1 MVRIKPQN
9 KLAHISDEK
18 SKGTNADRKKDM
30 PIKFLGRKGRR
41 MAKILERRRQAKR
54 ERTERRRRRK
64 RAIKAGLEPEPIQTP
79 KTIESMRRVETW
91 SVDTEGVACMIDEFQ
106 EYYNGNV
113 TPKILITSNRR
124 PSYKLR
130 TFIKELLLI
139 IPNSIYLARSE
150 FLLKNVVKHALNES
164 FTAIIMVNQ
173 GRDKL
178 PHSFHIATLPDGPTV
193 FYRLTSLKL
202 ASEMVGAAYSST
214 HYPEIVLDNFTTV
227 LGQRL
232 GRQLGSLF
240 PPNPDFEG
248 RRVITFRNQRDFI
261 FFRHHRYVFRSMEK
275 CSLVEIGPRFTLKIR
290 SVQEGAFDLVHG
302 LYEFLWKPDLQ
313 VDRKRFFL

>member
-91 SVDTEGVACMIDEFQ
+91 SGNHTFNLVDTEGVACMIDEFQ

-139 IPNSIYLARSE
+139 IPNSIYLAVS
-150 FLLKNVVKHALNES
+150 
-164 FTAIIMVNQ
+164 
-173 GRDKL
+173 
-178 PHSFHIATLPDGPTV
+178 V
-193 FYRLTSLKL
+193 F
-202 ASEMVGAAYSST
+202 
-214 HYPEIVLDNFTTV
+214 
-227 LGQRL
+227 
-232 GRQLGSLF
+232 
-240 PPNPDFEG
+240 
-248 RRVITFRNQRDFI
+248 
-261 FFRHHRYVFRSMEK
+261 
-275 CSLVEIGPRFTLKIR
+275 
-290 SVQEGAFDLVHG
+290 
-302 LYEFLWKPDLQ
+302 
-313 VDRKRFFL
+313 